1 MKTTLQKGFTLYELL
16 ITVLIVGVILS
27 LGVPNLQDFA
37 ANSRLTGTAN
47 DLHAAFQLA
56 RSEAVR
62 AKTNVTICA
71 SADPL
76 GPNADCN
83 GTWNQGYI
91 VFLDDDGDLNRNAAN
106 ETVVRSHG
114 PIDNTVTL
122 AVRDDAT
129 YFSYASTGLGRGDV
143 GGGSALSQVII
154 CDNGGTAEASQGFYS
169 ARLFVTTPIGRATV
183 VRDLT
188 SVENALALMG
198 KTCP

>member
-83 GTWNQGYI
+83 GMWNQGYI

-154 CDNGGTAEASQGFYS
+154 CDNRGTAEASQGFSS